1 MNGKRK
7 KARQMVD
14 NSEPLVV
21 VPALVD
27 SPYRLALLWVREYI
41 YASMVIMRSG
51 ITGIGDK
58 YAARKFNMVSDIGK
72 ALDLLA
78 DKLTQ
83 AAALTCPGLCL

>member
-7 KARQMVD
+7 KARQMAD
-14 NSEPLVV
+14 NSEFFV